1 MMKTLF
7 KLAMVTASSVLLV
20 SQAFSASD
28 VDDLD
33 TLMRKIEALQLR
45 ITDLEA
51 RQTFTSFMPDFSER
65 FHVMHRAGEA
75 EDWAVASHELAEMQR
90 LAALSTSIDAEKGA
104 LMQAM
109 MGPSFDALSRTIEH
123 ADLTTF
129 EQTLKQT
136 VVTCNACHSA
146 TGSEFIQITLDGA
159 DAMSLRHPHEFS
171 QRSVPGEHGHGMPS
185 GQTNR
190 MMSSEDN
197 DAEHDETDSS
207 AHTD

>member
-20 SQAFSASD
+20 SQAFSASA

-109 MGPSFDALSRTIEH
+109 MGPSFDALNQAIEH
-123 ADLTTF
+123 ADLTAF
-129 EQTLKQT
+129 EKTLSQT
-136 VVTCNACHSA
+136 VMTCNACHSA
-146 TGSEFIQITLDGA
+146 TGSEFIQITLDGR
-159 DAMSLRHPHEFS
+159 DAMSLRHPHAFS